1 MRNAGRL
8 KLGYYPLP
16 VEEARNLR
24 NLLVAPQPF
33 FAVDPCAGDG
43 TALVEITGDL
53 PAHNAAVELDADR
66 AAAAVARGIAT
77 THGSTFESHLPAG
90 SCSLSLSQPAL
101 RRGDGPT
108 QQPATGTGFPRPL
121 LRMAERPLEC

>member
-24 NLLVAPQPF
+24 NLLIAPQPF

-43 TALVEITGDL
+43 TALLEITRDFRPRKRPL
-53 PAHNAAVELDADR
+53 NWMQTEPPPRRHAASRPRTAAPSNR
-66 AAAAVARGIAT
+66 IFRQAAARSCISTRRTTWRWADTAT
-77 THGSTFESHLPAG
+77 SDWNLCSSTTATDG
-90 SCSLSLSQPAL
+90 L
-101 RRGDGPT
+101 RR
-108 QQPATGTGFPRPL
+108 
-121 LRMAERPLEC
+121 LEC